1 MVASGYLVLK
11 LTDSTFQTQLVG
23 VAFFSSMLLGG
34 ILSGVVADAF
44 DRKRVLIVAHLID
57 LAVLGITVFLV
68 FTGLAEGWHIVML
81 SAVYGVPH
89 TLDMAARR
97 TFALDIVGRRG
108 ISYANALEGMSMMAA
123 GMLGPFLAGVLIDL
137 VPLGK
142 SAEATTPYLFIMA
155 IYTTALLALLRVRS
169 PKPQNKIPIR
179 LTDVFTPIGEGARAI
194 ASNRAVIGTL
204 GVIVIM
210 NLLYFSYIPLVPVFA
225 DKVLGVGPILLG
237 DAGVVA
243 GLRSIPHRHF
253 HNHKAK
259 HKSQLHVLCSRHSCG
274 VQRASGVFTVQ
285 LLSAVRGR
293 PDTGGSRHVRLCQH
307 GVHTGA
313 AVRGRGDAGQGNGI
327 RQYGDRDI
335 AAVHA
340 GLGLACRSHR
350 PWTGGVTQRLGGA
363 AAERTVVVPLQGDAA
378 TLVTMQTS
386 QCPVGASV

>member
-57 LAVLGITVFLV
+57 LAVLGMTVFLV

-123 GMLGPFLAGVLIDL
+123 GMLGPFLAGALIDL
-137 VPLGK
+137 IPLGK
-142 SAEATTPYLFIMA
+142 SAEATTPYLFIMV

-225 DKVLGVGPILLG
+225 DKVLGVGPTLLG
-237 DAGVVA
+237 VLASSQGFGAFLTAIFITTRPSINRNSTYFVVGTAVAFSGLLVFSLSSFVSMAFTLVLLSVGEEMRGRAMGFANTAIGISPLSMLALGWLAEAIGPGQAVSLSALA
-243 GLRSIPHRHF
+243 GL
-253 HNHKAK
+253 
-259 HKSQLHVLCSRHSCG
+259 
-274 VQRASGVFTVQ
+274 
-285 LLSAVRGR
+285 LLSVLWSYR
-293 PDTGGSRHVRLCQH
+293 SR
-307 GVHTGA
+307 A
-313 AVRGRGDAGQGNGI
+313 M
-327 RQYGDRDI
+327 RQ
-335 AAVHA
+335 
-340 GLGLACRSHR
+340 L
-350 PWTGGVTQRLGGA
+350 
-363 AAERTVVVPLQGDAA
+363 
-378 TLVTMQTS
+378 
-386 QCPVGASV
+386 